1 MKQELIRDF
10 NLRISNANRS
20 QLVVIKFDIFDVY
33 AEDAKAALSAGN
45 GPDFKLQINSAL
57 SVLGSFEESL
67 DFKYD
72 ISVELYNA
80 YQFCIKQLYK
90 ALSLR
95 KIEYLDNARYVM
107 RELREAFVKVA
118 ELDDSPVIMQ
128 NSEQVTAGMTY
139 GKGVLYE
146 GSLNTES
153 NRGFWA

>member
-10 NLRISNANRS
+10 NLRITNANRT
-20 QLVVIKFDIFDVY
+20 QLVVIKFDIFETY
-33 AEDAKAALSAGN
+33 AGDALAALEAG
-45 GPDFKLQINSAL
+45 DREELKVQIYRADM
-57 SVLGSFEESL
+57 VLTSFEQSL

-72 ISVELYNA
+72 LSRDLYNA
-80 YQFCIKQLYK
+80 YQFCSKQLYK

-95 KIEYLDNARYVM
+95 RKEYIENAIHVM
-107 RELREAFVKVA
+107 HELREAFAEVA
-118 ELDDSPVIMQ
+118 KTDDSPVLMQ
-128 NSEQVTAGMTY
+128 NSEQLTAGMTY